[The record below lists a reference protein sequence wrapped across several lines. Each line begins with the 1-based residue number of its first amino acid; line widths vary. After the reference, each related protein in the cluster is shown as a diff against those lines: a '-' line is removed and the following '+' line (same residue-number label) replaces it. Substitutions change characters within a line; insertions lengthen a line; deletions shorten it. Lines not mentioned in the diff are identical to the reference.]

1 MARLYLNNVVLN
13 LLNHQRLKG
22 FRPFL
27 EECSSKTPERQTNF
41 SPDDSSKV
49 LASHYTF
56 NCKVIWENRVMRS
69 KPSSNTKPWKK
80 KKRAHSRHF
89 ARAKKL
95 LSPQQESKGKK
106 RRLNKKVSSAV
117 FRAWTD
123 KQREFYVCAKCNLT
137 LQTSFIHWN
146 ILPPCTAQKK
156 VAGIWTPT
164 SVKQR
169 SAMWFALRFI
179 SPRCFP
185 ARLSVE
191 DSNFERQPTLSSTS
205 KI

>member
-1 MARLYLNNVVLN
+1 M
-13 LLNHQRLKG
+13 
-22 FRPFL
+22 
-27 EECSSKTPERQTNF
+27 
-41 SPDDSSKV
+41 
-49 LASHYTF
+49 
-56 NCKVIWENRVMRS
+56 IWENRVMRS
-69 KPSSNTKPWKK
+69 KPSSNTKPWKKK

-164 SVKQR
+164 SVKRR

-179 SPRCFP
+179 SPHRCFP
-185 ARLSVE
+185 AGLKVLRIQTLNGSQHCQAPVKVKQQQAPCSLAWGHRLL
-191 DSNFERQPTLSSTS
+191 QPCSHGKCGDLLVMAAWFVSWEPDKWLLNQKRT
-205 KI
+205 